1 MGADENVQLVER
13 FLTAFNH
20 HRLDRMA
27 GLTTRDQAIQLPD
40 GTAAQGR
47 LRVGR
52 LIAWVIWRS
61 RGTLRMTPLSVS
73 AEGEHEVVAR
83 THNTAKRGKLTLD
96 LEMTLVFSLRD
107 GRVSAID
114 ESVEDLSAWRRFW
127 R

>member
-1 MGADENVQLVER
+1 MVER
-13 FLTAFNH
+13 FLAAFNH

-27 GLTTRDQAIQLPD
+27 RLTTLDQTIQLPD
-40 GTAAQGR
+40 GTIARGR
-47 LRVGR
+47 LRVAR

-61 RGTLRMTPLSVS
+61 RGTLQMTPLSVS
-73 AEGEHEVVAR
+73 AQGECEVVAR

-107 GRVSAID
+107 RRVSAVN
-114 ESVEDLSAWRRFW
+114 ETVEDLSAWRRFW